1 MSKKKILIIDS
12 LQQFFMSNKKFLST
26 LKEQIQEDAA
36 AKNLLLDH
44 YDELE
49 ISELFR
55 YLCSLEEVSQE
66 WIELMEKSVIN
77 KSIHIGTTHGIGEQ
91 LEYLVALAKIA
102 KQHETQALANIQF
115 AQDIL
120 NENPWQRSSH
130 A

>member
-12 LQQFFMSNKKFLST
+12 LQQFFMANKKFFST
-26 LKEQIQEDAA
+26 LKEQKIQEDS

-102 KQHETQALANIQF
+102 KQHEAQALANIQL

-120 NENPWQRSSH
+120 NENPWKRSSH